1 MAFLGLVP
9 SEHSS
14 GGHRSQGGLTKAGNS
29 IARRMLIEAA
39 LSYRFPERISRDQ
52 WLRQER
58 LPRPIRQGAMVR
70 VRLWQLHVVCHVDAP
85 GEDTN
90 GAARLPIS
98 LTSHR

>member
-1 MAFLGLVP
+1 MTFLGLVP

-58 LPRPIRQGAMVR
+58 LPRPIRDIAWKAQQ
-70 VRLWQLHVVCHVDAP
+70 RLCGRTENVMP
-85 GEDTN
+85 
-90 GAARLPIS
+90 AA
-98 LTSHR
+98 